1 MPKSQKYFRIIV
13 KKMHWLLKNNEIFLK
28 KKQKKIL
35 IDIYF
40 NKKVV

>member
-28 KKQKKIL
+28 KTKKIL